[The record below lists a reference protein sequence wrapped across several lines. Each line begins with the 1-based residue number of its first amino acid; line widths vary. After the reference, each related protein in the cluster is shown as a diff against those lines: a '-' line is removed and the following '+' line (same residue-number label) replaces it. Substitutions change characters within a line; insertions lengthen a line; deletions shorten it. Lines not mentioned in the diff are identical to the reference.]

1 MAGIVARFKLGNT
14 TVKGVFRHKWDSPGD
29 LYTTVHEYKVKKLG
43 IFFRKDMCLRIGSGN
58 LKYSLYP
65 SFMLGLNL
73 IWAKCWIEINHNIH
87 HSEV

>member
-29 LYTTVHEYKVKKLG
+29 LSTVHEYKVKKLG
-43 IFFRKDMCLRIGSGN
+43 IFFRKDMCLRIGNGKQ
-58 LKYSLYP
+58 KYSLYP

>member
-1 MAGIVARFKLGNT
+1 MAGKTVRLKLGNT
-14 TVKGVFRHKWDSPGD
+14 TIKGAFRHKWDSPEN

-43 IFFRKDMCLRIGSGN
+43 IFFRKDMCLHIGKGKPN
-58 LKYSLYP
+58 HLYP
-65 SFMLGLNL
+65 SIMLGLNL